1 MKQGIFEQLHT
12 RREIRK
18 INRIARVDTRR
29 NQRLLV
35 TFILV
40 LFAAIFVVIELISIM
55 QAKHIH
61 DQELAHELADEAM
74 AELSLVN
81 ASLVSSNQTMFKDA
95 HRQYQDTLAR
105 FNDNDYMKT
114 QQQDLLKQLND
125 YNQVLSDEEKD
136 AELIKFHTAIMMLR
150 KELEDTDLKKVS
162 MKSMIATKESFEDFR
177 NSLEVLNNERFTP
190 LIAELTEFSND
201 VIAVLDK
208 TSVCVGTCTS
218 EVFKN
223 QTAEL
228 EKTFKEHQDALINF
242 DAEISNY
249 YSPAKL
255 VKPLKMLQ

>member
-1 MKQGIFEQLHT
+1 MNQSIFEQQRT

-29 NQRLLV
+29 NQRLLLTIV
-35 TFILV
+35 LILLAV
-40 LFAAIFVVIELISIM
+40 VFVVVELLSIM
-55 QAKHIH
+55 QAKRIH
-61 DQELAHELADEAM
+61 DQELARGLADEATI
-74 AELSLVN
+74 ELSLIN

-95 HRQYQDTLAR
+95 HRQYQDTLAQ

-114 QQQDLLKQLND
+114 QQQDLLKQLNN

-162 MKSMIATKESFEDFR
+162 TKSMITTKESFEDFR

-190 LIAELTEFSND
+190 LVAELTDFSD
-201 VIAVLDK
+201 EVIAVLDK

-218 EVFKN
+218 KVFK
-223 QTAEL
+223 TRTTEL
-228 EKTFKEHQDALINF
+228 EKAFEKHQEALINL
-242 DAEISNY
+242 DVEISNY
-249 YSPAKL
+249 YSPANL
-255 VKPLKMLQ
+255 VKSLKMLQ